1 MRNGDCVELNG
12 KTIEEDAKE
21 FRIVGHAQLFHIQ
34 LLKQSIPPS
43 PLSFLPSPYC
53 FDHCFCLL
61 EEVDLGVIRS
71 YN

>member
-34 LLKQSIPPS
+34 LLKQSIPPIS
-43 PLSFLPSPYC
+43 FVFPAFSVLLRPLFL
-53 FDHCFCLL
+53 LI
-61 EEVDLGVIRS
+61 GRS
-71 YN
+71 